1 MPTLVERFWT
11 PNLQAPGGR
20 RNRIPFKYK
29 AYVPDRIG
37 ELDPP
42 LSASAARI
50 IAEAD
55 QAVAALNRDMPAVAG
70 LEALAR
76 QLLRQE
82 SVASSRIEGLVMSH
96 RRLARA
102 AFEPD
107 DDRVDSSA
115 RAILNNIKAMEQAV
129 NVTALLPQ
137 LAREHVVEI
146 HRTLMTATT
155 RAHIAGVV
163 RTSQNWIG
171 GNNHNPRGAE
181 FIPPPESDVERLLD
195 DLCAFLNRDDLPAT
209 LQAAVGHAQ
218 FETIH
223 PFADGNGR
231 VGRCLI
237 HVVFRRAKL
246 APRYVPPISLVLASQ
261 GDDYVRGL
269 TAYREEHL
277 EDWCLDFASTVIEAT
292 REARRLASDI
302 GELQHRWRAQAGQ
315 PRRDSATARLI
326 DALPGQ
332 PIVDVATAA
341 RATGASEEAAR
352 RAVNALETAGVLK
365 QVTVGRRNRAWESVG
380 LFDLLNA
387 FERDLAEPA
396 QTPDG
401 DQDGD
406 QTERN
411 RAAR

>member
-1 MPTLVERFWT
+1 VPTLVERLWT
-11 PNLQAPGGR
+11 PSPQAPGGR
-20 RNRIPFKYK
+20 RNRVAFRYI
-29 AYVPDRIG
+29 AYVPDLVG

-42 LSASAARI
+42 LSASAARV
-50 IAEAD
+50 IADAD
-55 QAVAALNRDMPAVAG
+55 QAVAALNHDLPAVAG

-102 AFEPD
+102 AFEAV
-107 DDRVDSSA
+107 DDRVDGSA

-137 LAREHVVEI
+137 LVRADVVAI
-146 HRTLMTATT
+146 HRTLMEATIH
-155 RAHIAGVV
+155 AHIAGVV

-171 GNNHNPRGAE
+171 GNNYNPRGAE
-181 FIPPPESDVERLLD
+181 FIPPPENDVERLLD
-195 DLCAFLNRDDLPAT
+195 DLCSFLNRDDLPAT
-209 LQAAVGHAQ
+209 LQAAVAHAQ

-237 HVVFRRAKL
+237 HIVFRRAKL
-246 APRYVPPISLVLASQ
+246 APRYVPPVSLVLASQ

-269 TAYREEHL
+269 TAYRAERLEE
-277 EDWCLDFASTVIEAT
+277 WCLDFASTVLEAT
-292 REARRLASDI
+292 RDARRLAHDI
-302 GELQHRWRAQAGQ
+302 DQLQRRWREQAGQ

-341 RATGASEEAAR
+341 LATGASQEAAR
-352 RAVNALETAGVLK
+352 RAVNALEAAGVLK

-380 LFDLLNA
+380 LFDLLDA

-396 QTPDG
+396 GSASRRGPKRG
-401 DQDGD
+401 P
-406 QTERN
+406 N
-411 RAAR
+411 